1 MNAEEHYLYT
11 RKTRKTMKKLIVSA
25 AFLFAGFVVCGQQDA
40 QFTQNMFNKLAVNP
54 GSAGHNGG
62 ICATV
67 LHRNQWSG
75 FEGAPVTTLF
85 SGDVLLG
92 GKHGVGL
99 TLFQDK
105 LGIEKSMV
113 GKLAYAYN
121 LPLGPGTLGIGAEVG
136 FINKSFGDE
145 FIAIDDY
152 TKDPSIP
159 NANTSAMTYDAGF
172 GLFYNIKN
180 KMYVGISTLHIPQSE
195 LEDVASTGDSTG
207 SALNYL
213 QSRHYYIMAGYDW
226 DINNDKKWVIKP
238 SILAK
243 SDAASTQIDFNG
255 LVLYNNLVWG
265 GVSYRIEDA
274 IAVLAGEYVP
284 KVEGLKIGI
293 AYDITTS
300 SLNNYTNG
308 SLEFMINYCTNIVK
322 PPKREVYHSV
332 RFL

>member
-1 MNAEEHYLYT
+1 
-11 RKTRKTMKKLIVSA
+11 MKKLIISA
-25 AFLFAGFVVCGQQDA
+25 AFLFAGFIVSAQQDA

-62 ICATV
+62 ICATL
-67 LHRNQWSG
+67 LHRQQWVG

-99 TLFQDK
+99 TLFKDK
-105 LGIEKSMV
+105 LGIEDNMV

-121 LPLGPGTLGIGAEVG
+121 LPLGPGTLGIGAEIG
-136 FINKSFGDE
+136 FVSKSFGQDL
-145 FIAIDDY
+145 IAIDDRL
-152 TKDPSIP
+152 KDPSIP
-159 NANTSAMTYDAGF
+159 NANTSAMTYDAGI

-180 KMYVGISTLHIPQSE
+180 KMYVGISTLHMTQTE
-195 LEDVASTGDSTG
+195 LEDVANG
-207 SALNYL
+207 SSNDPTDKGALNYL
-213 QSRHYYIMAGYDW
+213 QSRHYYVMAGYDW
-226 DINNDKKWVIKP
+226 DINNDKKWVVKP

-243 SDAASTQIDFNG
+243 SDAASTQIDFNA
-255 LVLYNNLVWG
+255 LLLYNNFVWG

-274 IAVLAGEYVP
+274 IAALAGLHIP
-284 KVEGLKIGI
+284 KVEGLKVGV

-300 SLNNYTNG
+300 GLSNYTSG
-308 SLEFMINYCTNIVK
+308 GFELMLNYCTNIVK

>member
-1 MNAEEHYLYT
+1 
-11 RKTRKTMKKLIVSA
+11 MKKLIIST
-25 AFLFAGFVVCGQQDA
+25 AFLFTGIIVSAQQDA
-40 QFTQNMFNKLAVNP
+40 QFTQNMFNKLAVNS

-62 ICATV
+62 ICAT
-67 LHRNQWSG
+67 LLSRNQWSG
-75 FEGAPVTTLF
+75 FDGHPQTHLF

-92 GKHGVGL
+92 GKHGIGL
-99 TLFQDK
+99 TFFQDK
-105 LGIEKSMV
+105 LGIEKSLV

-121 LPLGPGTLGIGAEVG
+121 LPLGPGTLGMGIDVG
-136 FINKSFGDE
+136 FINKSFGNN

-159 NANTSAMTYDAGF
+159 NTNTSAMTYDLGL

-180 KMYVGISTLHIPQSE
+180 KMYVGISTLHLTQTE
-195 LEDVASTGDSTG
+195 LKDVATTASNGDSTG
-207 SALNYL
+207 SALSYL

-226 DINNDKKWVIKP
+226 DINNDKKWVVKP

-243 SDAASTQIDFNG
+243 TDAASTQIDFNAI
-255 LVLYNNLVWG
+255 VLYNNLVWG
-265 GVSYRIEDA
+265 GVTYRIEDA
-274 IAVLAGEYVP
+274 IAALAGVYVP
-284 KVEGLKIGI
+284 KVDGLKVGV

-300 SLNNYTNG
+300 GLSNYTKG
-308 SLEFMINYCTNIVK
+308 GLEFMINYCTNIVK